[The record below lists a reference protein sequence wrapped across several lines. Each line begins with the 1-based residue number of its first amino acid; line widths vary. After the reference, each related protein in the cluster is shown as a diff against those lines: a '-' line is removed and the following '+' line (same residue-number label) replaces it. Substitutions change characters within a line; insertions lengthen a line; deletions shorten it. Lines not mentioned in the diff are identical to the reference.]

1 MRFTMK
7 KLIVRTSC
15 LLALA
20 ASAAQGAEVNLYTTR
35 EPGLIKNLL
44 EAYTTKTGVKVNTV
58 FLKDGL
64 AERVLSEGEKSPADV
79 LMTVDF
85 ANLVDLTAKG
95 VTQAIDSPTLAA
107 AVPAHLRDPNRHWF
121 ALSLRVRTLYTA
133 KGSAPQ
139 RFAYE
144 ELADPKWKG
153 KVCLRSGQHP
163 YNNALIAHLIA
174 RDGAAKTEAWLRG
187 VKANL
192 ARKPGGGDREIARD
206 IMGGLCEIGLGNSYY
221 VAIMRSGKGGP
232 DQQKWGEA
240 IDVVL
245 PVLAAGDGSHAN
257 ISGAAIA
264 KYAPNKPEAIRL
276 LEFLVS
282 DEAQDIYARANYEYP
297 VKPGVATDPL
307 IAVLGALKVDTL
319 SLGEIAK
326 YRKQASELVDKTGF
340 DN

>member
-1 MRFTMK
+1 
-7 KLIVRTSC
+7 
-15 LLALA
+15 
-20 ASAAQGAEVNLYTTR
+20 
-35 EPGLIKNLL
+35 
-44 EAYTTKTGVKVNTV
+44 
-58 FLKDGL
+58 L
-64 AERVLSEGEKSPADV
+64 AERVLSEGAKSPADV

-85 ANLVDLTAKG
+85 ANLVDLAARG
-95 VTQAIDSPTLAA
+95 VTQAIDSKALTA
-107 AVPAHLRDPNRHWF
+107 AVPANLRDPGHHWF
-121 ALSLRVRTLYTA
+121 ALSLRARTLYAA
-133 KGSAPQ
+133 KGGAPQ

-174 RDGAAKTEAWLRG
+174 RDGADKTEAWLRG

-221 VAIMRSGKGGP
+221 VGLMRSGKGGP
-232 DQQKWGEA
+232 EQQKWGEA
-240 IDVVL
+240 IDVIL

-264 KYAPNKPEAIRL
+264 RHAPNRQEAVKL

-297 VKPGVATDPL
+297 VKAGVAVDPL
-307 IAVLGALKVDTL
+307 IAALGALKVDTL
-319 SLGEIAK
+319 PLREIAQ
-326 YRKQASELVDKTGF
+326 YRKLASELVDKVGF